1 VANEFTYPKVKPSEV
16 QLWINFT
23 ARNYTNRRASRA
35 AGGGNALRGR
45 GPLFQATLPVPPNMS
60 SSSSIEYNEG
70 ESTTTPLIEGALTL
84 GGQQGGFLRSVGGL
98 VSQLPVVKGLSPS
111 LLADLTVGGYIG
123 MVDMDRGELLFS
135 GSGHRT
141 FQFNFSMLA
150 RSDEEASLISQLATA
165 FEAHSLP
172 EPSAITNEKMFHP
185 PIWQWYVFGNNG
197 RQYRNLDAG
206 IWTGFAQ
213 TSVLTDVRVNRTGAG
228 GAYSSPS
235 GDPIAITLSLSF
247 TELEPNLRFPR
258 SNQIG
263 SNSQVITRDSF

>member
-1 VANEFTYPKVKPSEV
+1 M
-16 QLWINFT
+16 WINFT

-70 ESTTTPLIEGALTL
+70 ESTTTPLIEGALTAA
-84 GGQQGGFLRSVGGL
+84 GQQGGFFRTLGGL
-98 VSQLPVVKGLSPS
+98 VSQLPIVKGLSPS

-123 MVDMDRGELLFS
+123 LVDMDRQELLFS
-135 GSGHRT
+135 GAGNRT

-150 RSDEEASLISQLATA
+150 RSNEEAVLISQLATA

-172 EPSAITNEKMFHP
+172 EPSNLTNEKMYHP
-185 PIWQWYVFGNNG
+185 PLWQWYVFGSNG

-206 IWTGFAQ
+206 TWTGFSQ

-228 GAYSSPS
+228 GAFSTPI

-247 TELEPNLRFPR
+247 TELEPNLRFPG
-258 SNQIG
+258 SNVIG
-263 SNSQVITRDSF
+263 SNSQIITRDSF

>member
-70 ESTTTPLIEGALTL
+70 ESTTTPLIEGALTAA
-84 GGQQGGFLRSVGGL
+84 GQQGGFFRTLGGL
-98 VSQLPVVKGLSPS
+98 VSQLPIVKGLSPS

-123 MVDMDRGELLFS
+123 LVDMDRQELLFS
-135 GSGHRT
+135 GAGNRT

-150 RSDEEASLISQLATA
+150 RSNEEAVLISQLATA

-172 EPSAITNEKMFHP
+172 EPSNLTNEKMYHP
-185 PIWQWYVFGNNG
+185 PLWQWYVFGSNG

-206 IWTGFAQ
+206 TWTGFSQ

-228 GAYSSPS
+228 GAFSTPI

-247 TELEPNLRFPR
+247 TELEPNLRFPG
-258 SNQIG
+258 SNVIG
-263 SNSQVITRDSF
+263 SNSQIITRDSF